1 MRVLL
6 TYLAL
11 KFFFL
16 ETSFTFTV
24 APARPRQ
31 SSRLAIFQLHV
42 TLPPNEFSRA
52 IDLERILKKATRQR
66 GYQTEITA
74 TQEECEALAK
84 RFSLPS
90 LASLEADL
98 SVSREMVQGGVQVEG
113 TVKATLTRKCVR
125 TNDDFTEDIEL
136 PLFAIVRPVVPL
148 SVLALQQ
155 QQLEEQFGISKQG
168 NNKKKQRRAQD
179 FDDMDVAELQRLLQ
193 IDIQDEEDVLMED
206 EAIYAIDGP
215 LDLGELVAQLFWL
228 GLDPYPKKPGTDP
241 IQRSITG

>member
-1 MRVLL
+1 MALSFFVL
-6 TYLAL
+6 
-11 KFFFL
+11 K
-16 ETSFTFTV
+16 TSFSFTV
-24 APARPRQ
+24 APARQRQNSRQ
-31 SSRLAIFQLHV
+31 SIVQLYV
-42 TLPPNEFSRA
+42 TLPPNEFSRT

-74 TQEECEALAK
+74 TQEECNALAK

-98 SVSREMVQGGVQVEG
+98 SVSREMVQDGVQVEG

-148 SVLALQQ
+148 SLLALQQ
-155 QQLEEQFGISKQG
+155 QQLDEQFGSKQG
-168 NNKKKQRRAQD
+168 NSKKKQSRTQD
-179 FDDMDVAELQRLLQ
+179 FDAMDVAELQRLLQ
-193 IDIQDEEDVLMED
+193 LDIQDEEDILMED
-206 EAIYAIDGP
+206 EAIYATDGP

-241 IQRSITG
+241 VQRSITG